1 MTASEISD
9 TFKNTKIIKEIK
21 KVCKKITIE
30 NCTSGYVID
39 ACVLID
45 CDDEKILCNVLKTM
59 PKRNFYISSEIENEF
74 LKSQKYCKKS
84 GKNVKRSLEDL
95 NNLIKKL
102 QNSGLKIYSIDITN
116 EMKSDSNELFRE
128 YNRFHKR
135 IDGRRIFHY
144 PDNIHLNLAHK
155 TKSKLI
161 TNDSDFLYFC
171 KLNKFKSIDFQNYAC
186 RCGIHLGNLPYNYR
200 LHKSKNRG
208 SRYNGL

>member
-1 MTASEISD
+1 MNFLDTLKSKLLKLLKFISISNFAKPTPVAKPVSEQRNPSSLPMRFLMTASEISD
-9 TFKNTKIIKEIK
+9 TFKNIKIIKEIK

-144 PDNIHLNLAHK
+144 PDNIHLNLAHFYLE
-155 TKSKLI
+155 S
-161 TNDSDFLYFC
+161 
-171 KLNKFKSIDFQNYAC
+171 Q
-186 RCGIHLGNLPYNYR
+186 P
-200 LHKSKNRG
+200 
-208 SRYNGL
+208 